1 MAHCSAAQVIKL
13 HLLADPIAYV
23 RASYATWVI
32 AAKAVTKAAAHVLQC
47 VLERSH
53 PPFPPHNPPA
63 MTRCSRYTA
72 VTQIAA
78 STFSKL
84 LV

>member
-47 VLERSH
+47 VLAR
-53 PPFPPHNPPA
+53 PPPPPP
-63 MTRCSRYTA
+63 TTP
-72 VTQIAA
+72 QQ
-78 STFSKL
+78 
-84 LV
+84 